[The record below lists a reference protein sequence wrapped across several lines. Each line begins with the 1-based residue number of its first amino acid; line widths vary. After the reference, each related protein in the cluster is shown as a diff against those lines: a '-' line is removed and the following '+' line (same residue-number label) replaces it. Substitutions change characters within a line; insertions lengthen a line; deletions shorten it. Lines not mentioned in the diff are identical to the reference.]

1 MDMTWSEQRV
11 GSEHGFV
18 WIHEL
23 PWPDWRISPPWFALQ
38 EEACSMAWELLTQV
52 YGIPEDRLWVSYF
65 SGDSRT
71 GLDPD
76 LETRDIWL
84 SLG

>member
-1 MDMTWSEQRV
+1 MTLGGPIVASLHP
-11 GSEHGFV
+11 HGGFC
-18 WIHEL
+18 
-23 PWPDWRISPPWFALQ
+23 LQ
-38 EEACSMAWELLTQV
+38 EEACRMAWELLTQV

-65 SGDSRT
+65 SGDSKT

>member
-1 MDMTWSEQRV
+1 MNSDGLTET
-11 GSEHGFV
+11 
-18 WIHEL
+18 
-23 PWPDWRISPPWFALQ
+23 PPPWFPVQ

-65 SGDSRT
+65 GGDSKT
-71 GLDPD
+71 GLEPD

>member
-1 MDMTWSEQRV
+1 MKLGWVV
-11 GSEHGFV
+11 GMVLSYS
-18 WIHEL
+18 HEL
-23 PWPDWRISPPWFALQ
+23 GWSDHLISPPLWWVSLQ

-52 YGIPEDRLWVSYF
+52 YGIPADRLWVSYF
-65 SGDSRT
+65 SGDSKT

>member
-1 MDMTWSEQRV
+1 MKLGWVV
-11 GSEHGFV
+11 GMVLSYS
-18 WIHEL
+18 HEL
-23 PWPDWRISPPWFALQ
+23 GWPDCLISPPPWWVSLQ

-65 SGDSRT
+65 SGDSKT

>member
-1 MDMTWSEQRV
+1 M
-11 GSEHGFV
+11 GFLL
-18 WIHEL
+18 IHL
-23 PWPDWRISPPWFALQ
+23 PLPTPRGFPLQ

-52 YGIPEDRLWVSYF
+52 YGIPKDRLWISYF
-65 SGDSRT
+65 GGDPQV

-76 LETRDIWL
+76 LESRDIWL